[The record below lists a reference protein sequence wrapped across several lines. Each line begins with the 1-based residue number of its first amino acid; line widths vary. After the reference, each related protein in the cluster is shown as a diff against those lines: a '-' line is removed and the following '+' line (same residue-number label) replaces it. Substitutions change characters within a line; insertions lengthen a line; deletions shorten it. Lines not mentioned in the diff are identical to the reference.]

1 MSLAPKTSALGLN
14 TYKGNWMSLHSK
26 HLLNRT
32 LFGAKASDIEYFKT
46 KGLMASIDEL
56 LNIQTTALPP
66 PLNDYNST
74 TFTDPNVPS
83 GKTWVNDITT
93 DGTINSYRRNSYK
106 KWLISVWLGQE
117 KNIREKLS
125 LF

>member
-46 KGLMASIDEL
+46 KGLMASVEEL
-56 LNIQTTALPP
+56 LNVQTSALQHP
-66 PLNDYNST
+66 
-74 TFTDPNVPS
+74 
-83 GKTWVNDITT
+83 
-93 DGTINSYRRNSYK
+93 
-106 KWLISVWLGQE
+106 
-117 KNIREKLS
+117 
-125 LF
+125 

>member
-1 MSLAPKTSALGLN
+1 MPLAPKTSVLGLN

-32 LFGAKASDIEYFKT
+32 MFGAKASDIEYFKT
-46 KGLMASIDEL
+46 KGLMASIEEL
-56 LNIQTTALPP
+56 LNVQTIAIPT
-66 PLNDYNST
+66 PLNEYNST

-93 DGTINSYRRNSYK
+93 DGTINSYRR
-106 KWLISVWLGQE
+106 IAIAEIVT
-117 KNIREKLS
+117 KNGS
-125 LF
+125 LVFG